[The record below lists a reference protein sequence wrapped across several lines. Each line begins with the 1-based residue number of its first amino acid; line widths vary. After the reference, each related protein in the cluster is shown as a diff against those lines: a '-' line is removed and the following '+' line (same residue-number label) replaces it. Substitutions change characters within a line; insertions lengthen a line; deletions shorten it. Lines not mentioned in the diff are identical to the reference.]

1 MTYQTISTW
10 FAASLLAA
18 CSFASVGQAQ
28 PPLPRGHE
36 DNRTQASAI
45 DALQVSRTVE
55 SAPTAALTTPTLK
68 APTDRKL
75 AAPAQPSAQPIA
87 KVQAHT
93 ANKQQAAI
101 LYVRNIP
108 VLAFLDSAKAEGSKA
123 DAPKAIDLAKSLDS
137 SESQKTKLSAD
148 SLAAGSETRKLSAPS
163 QSEQSNSPAAKT
175 AVWRASAIAARLN
188 QLGAEGLDATKLA
201 VRWDA
206 KAKVYRIE
214 FDGTALVDIDDHTF
228 LADTTKDLER
238 DALQATNRL
247 RRLLGAAAPLSEVA
261 NRPDRAQQPIE
272 IASAS
277 VGNVR
282 QQITGWASWYGPG
295 FHGNLSASGEVFN
308 QNAMTAAHRSLRFG
322 TRVRVTN
329 LSNNRSVVVR
339 VNDRGPYAGDRIMDL
354 SAGAAS
360 AIGLIDSGVGKIR
373 MDVLE

>member
-28 PPLPRGHE
+28 SPLPQGHE
-36 DNRTQASAI
+36 DNRTQPSAI

-55 SAPTAALTTPTLK
+55 SAALTTPTK
-68 APTDRKL
+68 PTDRKL

-93 ANKQQAAI
+93 TNKQQAAI

-108 VLAFLDSAKAEGSKA
+108 VLAFLDSAKAEPSKA
-123 DAPKAIDLAKSLDS
+123 DAPKAIDLAKTLDS
-137 SESQKTKLSAD
+137 SESPKTKLSAD
-148 SLAAGSETRKLSAPS
+148 SLSAGPEARKLSAPS

-201 VRWDA
+201 VRWEA

-214 FDGTALVDIDDHTF
+214 LDGKALVDIDDRTF

-247 RRLLGAAAPLSEVA
+247 RRLLGAAAPLAEVA
-261 NRPDRAQQPIE
+261 NRPDRSQQPTE
-272 IASAS
+272 IAFA
-277 VGNVR
+277 GTVR

-329 LSNNRSVVVR
+329 LANNRSVVVR

>member
-28 PPLPRGHE
+28 SPLPQGHE
-36 DNRTQASAI
+36 DNRTQPSAI

-55 SAPTAALTTPTLK
+55 LAPSAALTKPTLK

-75 AAPAQPSAQPIA
+75 AAPAQASAQPIA

-93 ANKQQAAI
+93 TNKQQAAI

-137 SESQKTKLSAD
+137 SESPKTKLSAD
-148 SLAAGSETRKLSAPS
+148 SLSAGSETRKLSAPS

-201 VRWDA
+201 VRWEA

-214 FDGTALVDIDDHTF
+214 LDGKALVDIDDHTF

-247 RRLLGAAAPLSEVA
+247 RRLLGAAAPLAEVA
-261 NRPDRAQQPIE
+261 NRPDRSQQPIE
-272 IASAS
+272 IASA
-277 VGNVR
+277 GTVR

-329 LSNNRSVVVR
+329 LANGRAVVVR

-360 AIGLIDSGVGKIR
+360 AIGLMDMGVGKIR

>member
-1 MTYQTISTW
+1 MTYPHISTW
-10 FAASLLAA
+10 FAASLLAV

-28 PPLPRGHE
+28 PPLPQGHE
-36 DNRTQASAI
+36 DNRTQPSAI

-55 SAPTAALTTPTLK
+55 SVPSVLTTPTQ
-68 APTDRKL
+68 TDRKL
-75 AAPAQPSAQPIA
+75 ATPAQQSAQPIA

-93 ANKQQAAI
+93 TNKQQAAI

-108 VLAFLDSAKAEGSKA
+108 VLAFLDSGKAAVESSK
-123 DAPKAIDLAKSLDS
+123 SV
-137 SESQKTKLSAD
+137 EMQKELS
-148 SLAAGSETRKLSAPS
+148 GSETRKLATPTL
-163 QSEQSNSPAAKT
+163 SEQSNSSKT
-175 AVWRASAIAARLN
+175 AIWRASAIAAQLN
-188 QLGAEGLDATKLA
+188 QLGKEGLDATKLA
-201 VRWDA
+201 VRWEA

-214 FDGTALVDIDDHTF
+214 LDGKGLVDIDDKTF

-247 RRLLGAAAPLSEVA
+247 RRLLGAASPLTEVA
-261 NRPDRAQQPIE
+261 NRPLRPVAPIE
-272 IASAS
+272 IAS
-277 VGNVR
+277 VGTVR

-329 LSNNRSVVVR
+329 LANGRAVVVR

-354 SAGAAS
+354 SAGAAG

-373 MDVLE
+373 MDILE

>member
-28 PPLPRGHE
+28 SPLPQGHE
-36 DNRTQASAI
+36 DNRTQPSAI

-55 SAPTAALTTPTLK
+55 SAPTAAQPT
-68 APTDRKL
+68 PTDRKL

-93 ANKQQAAI
+93 TNKQQAAI

-108 VLAFLDSAKAEGSKA
+108 VLAFLDSAKADALKDAASKT
-123 DAPKAIDLAKSLDS
+123 IDLAKTLDS
-137 SESQKTKLSAD
+137 DESSKTKLSAG
-148 SLAAGSETRKLSAPS
+148 SLSAGSETRKLSAPS

-201 VRWDA
+201 VRWEA

-214 FDGTALVDIDDHTF
+214 LDGKALVDIDDRTF

-247 RRLLGAAAPLSEVA
+247 RRLLGAAAPLAEVA
-261 NRPDRAQQPIE
+261 NRPDRSQQPIE

-295 FHGNLSASGEVFN
+295 FHGNRSASGEVFN

-354 SAGAAS
+354 SAGAAG

>member
-28 PPLPRGHE
+28 SPLPQGHE
-36 DNRTQASAI
+36 DNRTQPSAI

-55 SAPTAALTTPTLK
+55 SIPALTTPS
-68 APTDRKL
+68 PQSSDRKL
-75 AAPAQPSAQPIA
+75 ATPASTRASTSTIA
-87 KVQAHT
+87 KVQAHST
-93 ANKQQAAI
+93 NKQQAAI

-108 VLAFLDSAKAEGSKA
+108 VLAFLDSGKAAVESSK
-123 DAPKAIDLAKSLDS
+123 SV
-137 SESQKTKLSAD
+137 EMQKELS
-148 SLAAGSETRKLSAPS
+148 GSETRKLATPD
-163 QSEQSNSPAAKT
+163 QSEQLNNSVPSKT
-175 AVWRASAIAARLN
+175 ALWRASAIAARLN

-214 FDGTALVDIDDHTF
+214 LDGKGLVDIDDKTF

-247 RRLLGAAAPLSEVA
+247 RRLLGAASPLTEVA
-261 NRPDRAQQPIE
+261 NRPARTVAPIE
-272 IASAS
+272 IAS

-339 VNDRGPYAGDRIMDL
+339 VNDRGPYAGDRVLDL
-354 SAGAAS
+354 SAGAAG